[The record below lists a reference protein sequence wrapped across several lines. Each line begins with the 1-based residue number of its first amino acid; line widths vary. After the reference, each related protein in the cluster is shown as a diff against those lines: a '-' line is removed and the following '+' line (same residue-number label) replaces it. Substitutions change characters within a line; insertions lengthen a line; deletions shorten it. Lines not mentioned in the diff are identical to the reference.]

1 MVNSIFFAFSRKSF
15 WTHPSLEVKVTL
27 RYYTQYLIFNP
38 HTLNIHDN
46 VFLSAHINSN
56 HLITKAADTVEIL
69 IVHLNHAV
77 EQLVTLCGD
86 LPHVTGRIFNN
97 LKNLIVILLVLNDRG
112 VPSTV
117 EQHLKSLFLNY
128 DVFICVHVLLIL
140 RN

>member
-15 WTHPSLEVKVTL
+15 GTHPSLEVKVTL
-27 RYYTQYLIFNP
+27 WYYTQYLIFNP

-46 VFLSAHINSN
+46 VLLSAHINSN

-97 LKNLIVILLVLNDRG
+97 LIVILLVLNDRG
-112 VPSTV
+112 VPSAV

-128 DVFICVHVLLIL
+128 DVLICVHVLLIL